1 VTVIRHPKE
10 KISKSSIVPSKI
22 ISPDQVE
29 IRHDMDVP
37 TLIEEGAPYDSVVL
51 LFPTDDA
58 KNLTE
63 MSEEEL
69 KGIKKLIII
78 DSTWNQTR
86 HFLIQPNVAKLK
98 KVKI

>member
-1 VTVIRHPKE
+1 M
-10 KISKSSIVPSKI
+10 PSKI

-37 TLIEEGAPYDSVVL
+37 TLIEDDAPYDSVVL

-58 KNLTE
+58 QNVTE
-63 MSEEEL
+63 MSQDEL

>member
-1 VTVIRHPKE
+1 
-10 KISKSSIVPSKI
+10 
-22 ISPDQVE
+22 
-29 IRHDMDVP
+29 MDVP